1 LSPHIISEIGEAL
14 SAFVQPLSKS
24 GEQAR
29 ALCGLSP
36 ACAFAPCRGK
46 PMNRRQVIL
55 TFAATIALAALAAAA
70 VRAQDVPRVATGFV
84 ASVLCSETFVSG
96 LDPEKVFADTTE
108 AMPGAGLISWAL
120 DYRLDRANKDVT
132 VTLLGLSRSRSVYR
146 DGLGC
151 HLDHGGGIALAP
163 PPAEGSAQRAPLPDI
178 AGPAPVAPENPQLAA
193 ALDRAF
199 AEPAHPP
206 SRHTKAIVVVKDGRI
221 IAERYAEGYGVDTPI
236 LGFSATKSVISA
248 LIGVLVRQGKLA
260 LDQPAPIA
268 AWQKA
273 DDQRHAITVDQLL
286 RHTAGLALGSSLSA
300 SLGAALEPVNRM
312 KFMETDMAAFAEAAP
327 LETSPGSAWNYHD
340 GNTLILS
347 RLIRDATGGTP
358 ADMLRFARQELFAPL
373 GMRHVTIEFDGA
385 GTPEGSSQML
395 ASARDWARFAKLY
408 LNDGLAEGKRI
419 LPEGWAAYSAAPTP
433 NAWVGYGAGFWTNLG
448 DSLGAKYRIEH
459 GWPRDAFFAKGTIGQ
474 FVIIIPSERLVIA
487 RFGKTPNWPLD
498 ADGVSRLVSDVVA
511 ATRDKGRLAG
521 RD

>member
-1 LSPHIISEIGEAL
+1 
-14 SAFVQPLSKS
+14 
-24 GEQAR
+24 
-29 ALCGLSP
+29 
-36 ACAFAPCRGK
+36 
-46 PMNRRQVIL
+46 
-55 TFAATIALAALAAAA
+55 
-70 VRAQDVPRVATGFV
+70 
-84 ASVLCSETFVSG
+84 VSG

-146 DGLGC
+146 EGLGC
-151 HLDHGGGIALAP
+151 HLDHGGVVALAP
-163 PPAEGSAQRAPLPDI
+163 PSADSSPRSAPSPDI

-206 SRHTKAIVVVKDGRI
+206 FRRTKAIVVVKDGRI

-273 DDQRHAITVDQLL
+273 EDPRHAITVDQLL

-498 ADGVSRLVSDVVA
+498 ADAVSRLVSDVVA